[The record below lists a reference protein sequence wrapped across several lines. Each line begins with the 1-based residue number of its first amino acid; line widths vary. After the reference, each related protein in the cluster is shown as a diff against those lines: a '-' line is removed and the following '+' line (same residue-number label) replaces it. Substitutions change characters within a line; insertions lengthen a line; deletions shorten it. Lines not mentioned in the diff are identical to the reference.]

1 MKASELG
8 FKSTIYV
15 LNKTNGFIDEFLPT
29 FLVNDGKLVEIKNE
43 DYHITVKPDFNFHEK
58 EGLTFYFDEKNWLN
72 ALLPIQE
79 KKVEKI
85 KAELLQA
92 SNRLEKI
99 KQEINKIE
107 NGI

>member
-15 LNKTNGFIDEFLPT
+15 LNKVNGMVDEFLPT
-29 FLVNDGKLVEIKNE
+29 SLSNDGEFVEIKNE
-43 DYHITVKPDFNFHEK
+43 DYKIKAKSDYHFHEEK
-58 EGLTFYFDEKNWLN
+58 GTTYYFDEKSWLK

-79 KKVEKI
+79 KEVEKI
-85 KAELLQA
+85 KADLLKA
-92 SNRLEKI
+92 TNRLEKI
-99 KQEINKIE
+99 KQNINKIE